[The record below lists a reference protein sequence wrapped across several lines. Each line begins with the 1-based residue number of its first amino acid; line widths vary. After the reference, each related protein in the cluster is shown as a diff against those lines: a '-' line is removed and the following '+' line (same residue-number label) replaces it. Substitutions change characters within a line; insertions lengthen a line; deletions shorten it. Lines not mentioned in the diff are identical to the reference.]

1 MGAWTGRS
9 SASPRT
15 CSADGPEDCHCG
27 TGQAGL
33 AAATKLRQEGFEGL
47 ITVLGDECVMPYQR
61 PPLSKAYLLGKL
73 EAERLQTTEH
83 HHPE

>member
-1 MGAWTGRS
+1 
-9 SASPRT
+9 
-15 CSADGPEDCHCG
+15 
-27 TGQAGL
+27 L

-73 EAERLQTTEH
+73 EAERLQTAEH